1 MSLSRRNF
9 LKTSAVA
16 GALPILG
23 KFMNCSEGAVAEEC
37 ATSAKPKKWYKGQ
50 LHTHSQWS
58 DGEGMPESVVAIYK
72 ENGYDFFCLSDHNIF
87 QNDDLKFSG
96 WGWGK
101 TPTDKS
107 AFEGETSLWKFV
119 NDKKGWASL
128 NEAHYK
134 QAQEKF
140 GADSVKMKVVDGVTY
155 VRLKTFDEL
164 QAQFGEPG
172 KFLLIPGF
180 EQSGTCA
187 DGLSVHMNFIN
198 VNKTRGYIRKEHP
211 VETAYENMM
220 AGEALYKDNAEPY
233 LFILNHP
240 QWPYYDISP
249 EVLVKLSQIRFF
261 ELTNNPLT
269 HGPKIEKAWNPE
281 KYWDVVNAFRVANN
295 KPILWG
301 TGSDDAHSLDP
312 NNLLSAP
319 FFGWNM
325 VRAEEL
331 TTKGILSAMLE
342 GDFYVS
348 TGATLKDVQFC
359 KETGTLSVSV
369 DPSVGEGVKIE
380 FVGTKKVFDRKSET
394 ITSEKPKRTIDV
406 YAESIGAVL
415 KTVEGLE
422 GSYTLQPDDLYVR
435 ARITVAGSV
444 QKREKYDILVLGAW
458 TQPYVK

>member
-23 KFMNCSEGAVAEEC
+23 SQVNGVEVAVAEEG
-37 ATSAKPKKWYKGQ
+37 ATPTKPKKWYKGQ

-58 DGEGMPESVVAIYK
+58 DGSGMPESVVAIYK
-72 ENGYDFFCLSDHNIF
+72 ENGYEFFCLSDHNGF
-87 QNDDLKFSG
+87 QNDELKFSG
-96 WGWGK
+96 FGYSSNPADK
-101 TPTDKS
+101 T
-107 AFEGETSLWKFV
+107 AFEGENSTWKFV
-119 NDKKGWASL
+119 SSESGWAKLRES
-128 NEAHYK
+128 NYK

-164 QAQFGEPG
+164 QAQFNEPG
-172 KFLLIPGF
+172 KFLLIPGY
-180 EQSGTCA
+180 EQTGSSK
-187 DGLSVHMNFIN
+187 DGLQVHMNFIN
-198 VNKTRGYIRKEHP
+198 VTTTTGYIQKEHP
-211 VETAYENMM
+211 AETVYENMK
-220 AGEALYKDNAEPY
+220 AGEELFKDNAEPY

-249 EVLVKLSQIRFF
+249 EVLVKLSQVKFF
-261 ELTNNPLT
+261 ELTNNPRT
-269 HGPKIEKAWNPE
+269 GGPTIEKAWDPE
-281 KYWDVVNAFRVANN
+281 KYWDVVNAYRIANN
-295 KPILWG
+295 KPILFG
-301 TGSDDAHSLDP
+301 TGSDDAHSIDVK
-312 NNLLSAP
+312 NLVLGP
-319 FFGWNM
+319 FWGWNM
-325 VRAEEL
+325 VRSEEL
-331 TTKGILSAMLE
+331 TTKGIMDAMLC

-348 TGATLKDVQFC
+348 TGVTLKDVQFC
-359 KETGTLSVSV
+359 KESGTLSVSL
-369 DPSVGEGVKIE
+369 DSSVGEGAKIE
-380 FVGTKKVFDRKSET
+380 FIGTKKIFDRKSEM

-406 YAESIGAVL
+406 YAENIGTVL

-444 QKREKYDILVLGAW
+444 QKREKYELLVPCAW